1 MVRRGRMSSLVV
13 LLAALP
19 LALGACGGGDKSSD
33 SSSSSTGTVAGATD
47 GATGSTGATGSAGSK
62 GTTSTGGAKTGGSTG
77 SNGTGGASAN
87 AGGSSKS
94 SGSSGNSGKSQPAKK
109 KPKKPKFLPGAF
121 VGQKNLLYKQSKT
134 VCHALTLNGLA
145 HEYNVKPKTPE
156 AVARRYAKAYPSSI
170 RNAVYR
176 GCKAG
181 LS

>member
-1 MVRRGRMSSLVV
+1 MSSLVV

-19 LALGACGGGDKSSD
+19 LALAACGGSDKSSD
-33 SSSSSTGTVAGATD
+33 SSSSSSGTVA
-47 GATGSTGATGSAGSK
+47 GATGSTGAAGSK
-62 GTTSTGGAKTGGSTG
+62 GTTGTGGAKPGGSTG

-87 AGGSSKS
+87 IGGSS
-94 SGSSGNSGKSQPAKK
+94 SGSGSGGNSGKKQPAKK
-109 KPKKPKFLPGAF
+109 KPKKPQFLPGAF

-134 VCHALTLNGLA
+134 VCHALTLDGLA